1 MVGRR
6 RGGVALLHEGKD
18 TTAYRGGGGRE
29 GLGRII
35 DAKGKNRICFEEKR
49 KGKPYN
55 A

>member
-18 TTAYRGGGGRE
+18 TTAYRGEE